1 MKKLLIKAIKLL
13 NHFTNNTVSAD
24 VEADSLYNCMVYKS
38 DPLRTLK
45 VFEAL
50 ERRVELEMIL
60 EEERC
65 ASICRAVNTKW
76 KYPTIGSNKKQ
87 YNTDFDKPLSEIET
101 DYTIVNAK
109 KL

>member
-13 NHFTNNTVSAD
+13 NYFTNNTVTAEI
-24 VEADSLYNCMVYKS
+24 EADSLYNCMVYKS

-50 ERRVELEMIL
+50 EKRIELEMFL

-76 KYPTIGSNKKQ
+76 KYPTVRTKKQ
-87 YNTDFDKPLSEIET
+87 ALDPNFDKPLSEIET
-101 DYTIVNAK
+101 VYSIVK
-109 KL
+109 SS